1 MTIYLSPDVTI
12 RFKRPTRELAGRPSV
27 PLFGLAPDG
36 VFPAGQSPD
45 RWWALTS
52 PFHPYPSI
60 ERRSVSVALSVGLPL
75 LGVTQRPARWSSDF
89 PPAKSGRSP
98 GLLDP
103 STAYNTDSGL
113 SIIRVFATG
122 LLPLSRLFL
131 LYNGQLWNLTNS
143 YRGSFL
149 VKTRYFFHHL
159 NYNANQI
166 P

>member
-60 ERRSVSVALSVGLPL
+60 ERRFVSVALSVGLPL

-103 STAYNTDSGL
+103 SKGYSIASIL
-113 SIIRVFATG
+113 SILGVFATG
-122 LLPLSRLFL
+122 LLPLSSVNILSSLAAAACCRP
-131 LYNGQLWNLTNS
+131 GET
-143 YRGSFL
+143 
-149 VKTRYFFHHL
+149 
-159 NYNANQI
+159 
-166 P
+166 